1 MVEERLDK
9 GGMERSR
16 TPFDTFSRE
25 TLGAGAEF
33 PKVSNES
40 SFHLNWS
47 VYTMRPAL
55 PPDPIKF

>member
-33 PKVSNES
+33 PKRY
-40 SFHLNWS
+40 L
-47 VYTMRPAL
+47 MRAL
-55 PPDPIKF
+55 FT